1 MDVLVK
7 VTLPGDIYRFYA
19 GASTHIAGSNP
30 EDILSDALTA
40 YARLL
45 KPSPHPIDEGEN
57 SSTSKSR

>member
-19 GASTHIAGSNP
+19 RASAHISGSSP
-30 EDILSDALTA
+30 EELLSDALTA

-45 KPSPHPIDEGEN
+45 SPRLQPSKEEEN
-57 SSTSKSR
+57 SDTSRSR

>member
-7 VTLPGDIYRFYA
+7 VTLPGDIYRFYV
-19 GASTHIAGSNP
+19 GASTHIAGSSP

-45 KPSPHPIDEGEN
+45 KPDLHPVKAEEN